1 MLSANAPRPGPAP
14 DSLDRGRVDGVR
26 VTWPRDGVALVL
38 IDRPE
43 QYNALDETILLA
55 LEALVDGLATDRSTR
70 AVVVS
75 GAGAAFCAGG
85 DLDLIRKVSEAP
97 RQWGE
102 EFLGRALRPAL
113 ALHRLPQPTIAAING
128 PVAGA
133 GLGLAL
139 ACDIRIS
146 APTATFSAPFI
157 HMGLVPDMG
166 ITWLLPRLVG
176 LGTAIELLLSGRQVE
191 AGEAQACGLVSRLCD
206 DPLESAVAL
215 AATLAAMPPQATATT
230 KALLRAALEGG
241 LETAIAAEA
250 RAQASAVH
258 GPEFGERYRDWRR
271 VVSGDG
277 LAPRGPAAGA
287 EAGGTR

>member
-1 MLSANAPRPGPAP
+1 MPAANPSWQGPIP
-14 DSLDRGRVDGVR
+14 DPVDRSPVDGVR
-26 VTWPRDGVALVL
+26 VTRPREGVTLLL

-43 QYNALDETILLA
+43 QYNALGETVLLG
-55 LEALVDGLATDRSTR
+55 LERLIDGLATDASTR

-75 GAGAAFCAGG
+75 GVGAAFCAGG
-85 DLDLIRKVSEAP
+85 DLDLIRKASEAP

-139 ACDIRIS
+139 ACDIRIA

-176 LGTAIELLLSGRQVE
+176 LGTAVELLLSGRQVE
-191 AGEAQACGLVSRLCD
+191 AGEAQARGLVSRLCD
-206 DPLESAVAL
+206 DPLDSAVAL
-215 AATLAAMPPQATATT
+215 AATFAAMPPQATATT
-230 KALLRAALEGG
+230 KALLRGALDGG
-241 LETAIAAEA
+241 LEAAIAAEA
-250 RAQASAVH
+250 REQAAAVH
-258 GPEFGERYRDWRR
+258 GPEFGERYRHWRR
-271 VVSGDG
+271 AVIGDG
-277 LAPRGPAAGA
+277 LAPPGSAAGA
-287 EAGGTR
+287 R